1 VSRRL
6 RKLEARIREL
16 EAPLQEQAKKRFS
29 EGLAEY
35 EHLRQQLI
43 PVEVLANGLVR
54 RVEFATE
61 SELEA
66 ADQQGEKSA

>member
-6 RKLEARIREL
+6 RKLEARLRKL
-16 EAPLQEQAKKRFS
+16 EAPVEAQASKRIS
-29 EGLAEY
+29 EGLAEF

-43 PVEVLANGLVR
+43 PIDVFANGLVR
-54 RVEFATE
+54 RIEFAKE

-66 ADQQGEKSA
+66 ADRQGEKSA

>member
-1 VSRRL
+1 MSRRL
-6 RKLEARIREL
+6 RKLEARIRRL
-16 EAPLQEQAKKRFS
+16 EAPAEAQARKCIS

-43 PVEVLANGLVR
+43 PVSVYANGLVR
-54 RVEFATE
+54 RIEFATE

-66 ADQQGEKSA
+66 ADQHSKKTA